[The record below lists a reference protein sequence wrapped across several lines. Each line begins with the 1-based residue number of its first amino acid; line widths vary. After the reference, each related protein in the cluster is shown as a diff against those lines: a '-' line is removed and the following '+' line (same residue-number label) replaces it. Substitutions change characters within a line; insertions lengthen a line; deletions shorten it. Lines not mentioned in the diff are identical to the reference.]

1 MPSFDALVFDL
12 GSTLIYFDGD
22 WPEVYSQADVELVRY
37 LRAAGL
43 DMDSE
48 KFLEEFRARLE
59 EYHAERESEFI
70 EYTTAYTLRSLLA
83 DWGHA
88 EVPDEV
94 IISALETMYR
104 VSQTYW
110 KAEKDAA
117 LTLRK
122 LREQGYRL
130 GIISNA
136 GDDADVQTLVDEAEL
151 RPYFEVILSSAALG
165 IRKPHPHIF
174 ATALEALET
183 QPSKAAMIGDT
194 LGADILGA
202 NNAGMFSIWV
212 TRRAAVPANRAHS
225 DTIKPDAVIRT
236 LDELPDLLE
245 KLKKQ

>member
-1 MPSFDALVFDL
+1 MPSFDALIFDL

-22 WPEVYSQADVELVRY
+22 WPEVYSQADIELVRY

-43 DMDSE
+43 EVDSE

-59 EYHAERESEFI
+59 AYHTERESEFI

-83 DWGHA
+83 DLDQS

-94 IISALETMYR
+94 IVSALKAMYR
-104 VSQTYW
+104 VSQAYW
-110 KAEKDAA
+110 KPEKDAA
-117 LTLRK
+117 PTLRK

-151 RPYFEVILSSAALG
+151 RHYFEVILSSAALG
-165 IRKPHPHIF
+165 IRKPHPRIF
-174 ATALEALET
+174 EIALEALET
-183 QPSKAAMIGDT
+183 QPPRTAMIGDT

-202 NNAGMFSIWV
+202 NNAGLFSIWV
-212 TRRAAVPANRAHS
+212 TRRADVPANQAHA
-225 DTIKPDAVIRT
+225 DTIKPDAVIPT
-236 LDELPDLLE
+236 LGELPDLLKKLE
-245 KLKKQ
+245 KQ